1 MPRPNREVEKAK
13 DFKGAIKRLINEL
26 SGFKKLTIVALVLAA
41 LGSILTIV
49 TPDILS
55 NLTDE
60 ISNGLV
66 MNKDNFEKITKEVT
80 GSLNE
85 ENISKVVKIDFSE
98 KNITSIMMDNGISS
112 EDKES
117 FRKLLGEMQSD
128 SGNKVKLIANIP
140 DSILHKLVV
149 SNKEDTIKFI
159 KSLNGNVEIPDSI
172 AKEIFKEFEI
182 DDVKISVSDQRE
194 FLKIISGMN
203 ENMDATS
210 IYAKVEEMPSSIKEL
225 VEPYMNIDKIKNIA
239 IVLVTIYL
247 ISAIFTY
254 FESILMCDVS
264 NNFARKLRGNISSKI
279 NKLPLKYFDKHAIG
293 DTLSRVTNDVDTI
306 AQSMNQSLS
315 TLVSA
320 ITLFVG
326 TTIMMFVTN
335 WVMAITAILASLF
348 GFAFMAAILGKSQKY
363 FVAKQKE
370 LGDLNGHI
378 EEVYSG
384 LNVVKTYNGQKISNE
399 KFDELNDK
407 LYKANWKSGFLSG
420 LMMPMM
426 NFIGNF
432 GYVAVCV
439 VGALLALNGYIS
451 FGVIVAFIV
460 YVRLF
465 VSPLSQIAQAMTS
478 LQSTAAASERVFEFL
493 DEKEMLDESKL
504 TKILYKKE
512 VKGNI
517 EFKNVE
523 FKYDGNETPTIKNF
537 SAKAKAGQK
546 IAIVGPTGAGKTTM
560 VNLLMKFYD
569 INSGEIL
576 IDGVSTKELTR
587 NNIHRLFTMVL
598 QDTWV
603 FNGTVRDN
611 IVYNAENITDKEV
624 ENVCK
629 TVGLDHFIKTLP
641 DGYNTILSDNDSI
654 SAGQR
659 QLLTI
664 ARGMLQDAPFLILD
678 EATSNVDTRTE
689 ELVQKAMDKLTHGKT
704 SFIIAHRLSTIKN
717 ADLILVMNNGNIIE
731 QGNHEDL
738 MKQKG
743 FYADLYNSQFKL

>member
-1 MPRPNREVEKAK
+1 MPRPNRDVSKAK
-13 DFKGAIKRLINEL
+13 DFKGAIKRLLKEL
-26 SGFKKLTIVALVLAA
+26 SGFKKLVIISLVLAA
-41 LGSILTIV
+41 LGAILTIV

-55 NLTDE
+55 DLTDE
-60 ISNGLV
+60 ISEGLV
-66 MNKDNFEKITKEVT
+66 LNKDNFEELTKEVT

-85 ENISKVVKIDFSE
+85 ESISKVIDFSE
-98 KNITSIMMDNGISS
+98 KNIGKVMMSSNIPKEDLMKFQETMTKLNSETSENSFKAIS
-112 EDKES
+112 E
-117 FRKLLGEMQSD
+117 
-128 SGNKVKLIANIP
+128 IP
-140 DSILHKLVV
+140 DSILDILV
-149 SNKEDTIKFI
+149 NNDEDAKVFI
-159 KSLNGNVEIPDSI
+159 KSLNGNLVIPESV
-172 AKEIFKEFEI
+172 ASKIFRDIEI
-182 DDVKISVSDQRE
+182 DGHVIDAADQGKFLEIASNIDEDVS
-194 FLKIISGMN
+194 
-203 ENMDATS
+203 ATE
-210 IYAKVEEMPSSIKEL
+210 IYSLVDKMPSSVKVV

-239 IVLVTIYL
+239 ILLICIYL
-247 ISAIFTY
+247 ISAIFEY
-254 FESILMCDVS
+254 FEAILMTDVS

-293 DTLSRVTNDVDTI
+293 DILSRVTNDVDTI

-335 WVMAITAILASLF
+335 SVMAITAILASLF
-348 GFAFMAAILGKSQKY
+348 GFVFMALVLAKSQKY
-363 FVAKQKE
+363 FVAKQNE
-370 LGDLNGHI
+370 LGALNGHI

-384 LNVVKTYNGQKISNE
+384 LNVVKTYNGEKISNE

-426 NFIGNF
+426 SFIGNF

-439 VGALLALNGYIS
+439 VGALLALNGHIS

-493 DEKEMLDESKL
+493 DEKEMADESNIKTTL
-504 TKILYKKE
+504 DKE
-512 VKGNI
+512 KVKGNI

-523 FKYDGNETPTIKNF
+523 FKYEGNDKPTIKNF
-537 SAKAKAGQK
+537 SAKAKAGEK
-546 IAIVGPTGAGKTTM
+546 VAIVGPTGAGKTTM

-569 INSGEIL
+569 INNGEIL
-576 IDGVSTKELTR
+576 IDGVSTKDLTR
-587 NNIHRLFTMVL
+587 SNIHDLFTMVL

-603 FNGTVRDN
+603 FNGSIKDN
-611 IVYNAENITDKEV
+611 IIYNTSDVSMEMV
-624 ENVCK
+624 ESVCK

-641 DGYNTILSDNDSI
+641 NGYDTILSDNDSV

-664 ARGMLQDAPFLILD
+664 ARGMIQNAPFLILD

-689 ELVQKAMDKLTHGKT
+689 ELVQKAMDKLTEGKT

-717 ADLILVMNNGNIIE
+717 ADLILVMNEGNIIE
-731 QGNHEDL
+731 QGTHDEL
-738 MKQKG
+738 MKQNG
-743 FYADLYNSQFKL
+743 FYAELYNSQFKL